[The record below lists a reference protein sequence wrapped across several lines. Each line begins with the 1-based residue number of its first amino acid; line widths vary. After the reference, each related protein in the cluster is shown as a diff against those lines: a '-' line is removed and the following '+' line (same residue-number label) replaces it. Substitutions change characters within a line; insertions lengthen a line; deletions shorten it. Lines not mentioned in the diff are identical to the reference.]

1 MNYIK
6 EMNAFYHHVTF
17 NPISGGAVS
26 LWSTLM
32 HFNNKNGWQKT
43 FSVPAGQ
50 LELLSGVKGTTFK
63 RARRELTEC
72 GFIEVTAGKGNKSAT
87 YRMIS
92 LADKMVGSTG
102 YVANET
108 KASYEDSPT
117 TDNQSQHESTEENTD
132 TGEETEAHTGNK
144 TEEITAKKAHDLA
157 RKMVHNQDH
166 KLAHKS
172 DRNMAHSPAPLFKQY
187 INKTQTKEKP
197 KKQLLPSSCDSD
209 AIRFYQENFG
219 MVSPYVAD
227 DLTNWIQDTGEALVL
242 HAMKQALDQG
252 KANWSYVKGILK
264 AWLRNG
270 VKTVEQAEAEATAFR
285 QKNNRGNW
293 NNSQQEEVI
302 PDWFQER
309 QQKQAAKRA
318 AEKRADAQTGMTK
331 EVDMEVFN
339 ELLAEFTGRDGVETS
354 QINSVQN

>member
-17 NPISGGAVS
+17 DPISGGAVA

-32 HFNNKNGWQKT
+32 HLNNKSGWQET
-43 FSVPAGQ
+43 FSVPASL

-72 GFIEVTAGKGNKSAT
+72 GFIEVTAGKGSKSAT

-92 LADKMVGSTG
+92 LADKMVGHTG
-102 YVANET
+102 YVATET
-108 KASYEDSPT
+108 KSSYEDSPT

-132 TGEETEAHTGNK
+132 TGKETEAHTGNK
-144 TEEITAKKAHDLA
+144 SEGAAAKEAHNLA
-157 RKMVHNQDH
+157 RGMVHNQNH
-166 KLAHKS
+166 NSACKS

-197 KKQLLPSSCDSD
+197 KKQLLPSNCDSD
-209 AIRFYQENFG
+209 AIHFYQENFG
-219 MVSPYVAD
+219 MVSPYVTE
-227 DLTNWIQDTGEALVL
+227 DLTNWIQNAGEALVL

-264 AWLRNG
+264 AWLRKG

-302 PDWFQER
+302 PDWFKER

-318 AEKRADAQTGMTK
+318 EQQRADAHK
-331 EVDMEVFN
+331 EVDMEAFN
-339 ELLAEFTGRDGVETS
+339 ELLAEFTGRDGEETS
-354 QINSVQN
+354 YINSVQN